1 MVDFQTREKYSK
13 VFLGFITLAGWLS
26 IFSSALSLTVP
37 EEPVILL
44 LFIVF
49 LFISEYYP
57 MPVWKG
63 FTAISFPLVYVL
75 YTIFG
80 TPYTAL
86 CYALVVLV
94 VNLLHR
100 RPLRIILFNPAQ
112 LALSIMLSTSI
123 LSFFSPMAEAGL
135 PSPVVAGIVEFGI
148 LLFFFFIF
156 NNLIV
161 DLVLVIRPQP
171 YSMKMWK
178 HKTVTEINNLIIS
191 LLYGILLYT
200 LGSQNRGTI
209 DVFSYFFFFSPLV
222 GLSLLSS
229 TIARLRQEKNRLKAL
244 FSITT
249 ELNHIVPESKWHST
263 LKDSFFHFM
272 DVEACILWIKETGI
286 WQQRFQEGRTSV
298 PHSLAPE
305 GFDQFES
312 MKHPVLY
319 NDRKQNIGI
328 AEGYFDS
335 DLKSFVYSPLVVE
348 NETVGMF
355 IVARSRTKSFT
366 NEDVQSLATL
376 SNQLAAIIKTQ
387 MLLSEKEKR
396 LILEER
402 NRIAREIHDGIAQT
416 LAGAVMKLETAGKIY
431 SKKPEETL
439 KLVDESVCRLR
450 ESLKEVR
457 ESIYALRPY
466 PTEKAGLVAA
476 ITKKINALREEY
488 NQVIQF
494 EKRGTDFDLSPM
506 AEKVL
511 YDSFQESIQ
520 NAIKHAGASKIEVL
534 LCNQADHILLKVK
547 DNGKGFSLFQA
558 MIKAQKQPHF
568 GILQMNDAAEKLN
581 ASLQIDSKEG
591 EGTIVLIMVPKMG
604 FEGGEIHDQ
613 AHASG

>member
-1 MVDFQTREKYSK
+1 
-13 VFLGFITLAGWLS
+13 
-26 IFSSALSLTVP
+26 
-37 EEPVILL
+37 
-44 LFIVF
+44 
-49 LFISEYYP
+49 

-75 YTIFG
+75 YILFG
-80 TPYTAL
+80 THYTAL

-112 LALSIMLSTSI
+112 LALSIILSTAMLS
-123 LSFFSPMAEAGL
+123 LFKPMAEASL
-135 PSPVVAGIVEFGI
+135 QSTVKTGIAEFSI
-148 LLFFFFIF
+148 LLFFFFLF

-161 DLVLVIRPQP
+161 DLVLIIRPQP
-171 YSMKMWK
+171 YSLKMWK
-178 HKTVTEINNLIIS
+178 QKTITELNNTLIS
-191 LLYGILLYT
+191 LAYGILLYI
-200 LGSQNRGTI
+200 LGSQNRGEI

-229 TIARLRQEKNRLKAL
+229 TIARLKLEKKKLKAL

-249 ELNHIVPESKWHST
+249 ELNQIVPKSKWNST
-263 LKDSFFHFM
+263 LKESFFQFM
-272 DVEACILWIKETGI
+272 NVEASILWIKENGI
-286 WQQRFQEGRTSV
+286 WRHRYQEGRTSLS
-298 PHSLAPE
+298 HSLSAVVY
-305 GFDQFES
+305 DQFES
-312 MKHPVLY
+312 MKHPIIY
-319 NDRKQNIGI
+319 NDRKTNVGI
-328 AEGYFDS
+328 AEDCFDR
-335 DLKSFVYSPLVVE
+335 DLKSFVYSPLVVDH
-348 NETVGMF
+348 ETVGMF

-376 SNQLAAIIKTQ
+376 SNQLAAVIKTQ

-431 SKKPEETL
+431 MKKPDETL
-439 KLVDESVCRLR
+439 KLVNESVFRLR
-450 ESLKEVR
+450 ESLKDVR

-476 ITKKINALREEY
+476 IFRKIEDLKKEY
-488 NQVIQF
+488 KQDIQF
-494 EKRGTDFDLSPM
+494 EKRGTDFVLSPM

-520 NAIKHAGASKIEVL
+520 NAIKHAEASRIEVL
-534 LCNQADHILLKVK
+534 LSNQADHILLKVK

-568 GILQMNDAAEKLN
+568 GIMQMNDAAEKLN

-591 EGTIVLIMVPKMG
+591 EGTKVLIMVPKMG
-604 FEGGEIHDQ
+604 FEGEEIHDQ